1 MLCNLEGM
9 KKSFHLLAL
18 LLIISNLSTAK
29 INLVLDYARFFAPPD
44 QPFIEFYLSVNG
56 NSLEYQLKENG
67 MVQARMEVTYILEQ
81 DDAVVSFKKFVLNSP
96 EYKEGADKMEII
108 DIKRLA
114 APNGPLKFS
123 IIARDLVSGERI
135 ENTQMFGSR
144 NYNAELLSISDILL
158 ARNLNPSESPSDFDK
173 NGYEVIPNFVHYYKE
188 NQEEFPFYVEIY
200 NSQKVLGEEE
210 DFLMEFSIIDKNT
223 QAVAANLRSFQKL
236 KSAEVIPIL
245 KSLNISNLYNGSY
258 DLVISVKS
266 KTNEILAE
274 KKIAFRKY
282 SQLTSFNLAAVENT
296 FVEQFNNKEI
306 LKEHLRSLQPISSS
320 EEYDFI
326 KNQLGYDDLE
336 LMKKYFYNFWLS
348 RNPENPEAEWNKYKE
363 ELIITDKEFGYGRIR
378 GYQTDRGLVYLK
390 YGKPSSI
397 MNVPFDGDTQPYTV
411 WQYYKLNGLN
421 NRRFIFYSPS
431 NEMLGYQV
439 LHSNVP
445 GEINDPNWQLKLL
458 SKNTPTLSPVRELN
472 GSSIHENSRILFDN
486 PR

>member
-1 MLCNLEGM
+1 L
-9 KKSFHLLAL
+9 LLAL
-18 LLIISNLSTAK
+18 ILSSLSFGK
-29 INLVLDYARFFAPPD
+29 INLVLDYARFFAPPE
-44 QPFIEFYLSVNG
+44 QPFIEFYLSING

-67 MVQARMEVTYILEQ
+67 NVQARLEITYIVEQ
-81 DDAVVSFKKFVLNSP
+81 DEEVVSFKKFVLNSP
-96 EYKEGADKMEII
+96 EYKEGSDKMEMI

-114 APNGPLKFS
+114 IPNGALNFT
-123 IIARDLVSGERI
+123 IVARDLVSGERI
-135 ENTQMFGSR
+135 ENTQTFEAR
-144 NYNAELLSISDILL
+144 EFNTDKLIISDIIL
-158 ARNLNPSESPSDFDK
+158 ARTLKLTEEASNFNK

-188 NQEEFPFYVEIY
+188 NQEEFLFYLEIY
-200 NSQKVLGEEE
+200 NSEIVLGEEE
-210 DFLMEFSIIDKNT
+210 DFLMEFSVIDKNT

-236 KSAEVIPIL
+236 KTTEVIPIL
-245 KSLNISNLYNGSY
+245 KSLNIANLYNGTY
-258 DLVISVKS
+258 DLQISIKN
-266 KTNEILAE
+266 KTNEVLAE
-274 KKIAFRKY
+274 RSISFRKY
-282 SQLTSFNLAAVENT
+282 SSLTSFNLAATENT
-296 FVEQFNNKEI
+296 FVEQFENKEL
-306 LKEHLRSLQPISSS
+306 LKEHLRSLQPLSSA

-326 KNQLGYDDLE
+326 KNQLAYDDLA

-348 RNPENPEAEWNKYKE
+348 RNPENPELAWNQYKE
-363 ELIITDKEFGYGRIR
+363 ELMITDQEFGYGGIR
-378 GYQTDRGLVYLK
+378 GYQTDRGRVYLQ

-397 MNVPFDGDTQPYTV
+397 MNVPFDGDTQPYTI

-472 GSSIHENSRILFDN
+472 GSNIHENSRILFDN